1 MWISGNPI
9 DSNLIAANIKDG
21 VSIYGV
27 LGNLVWQLN
36 ITSHQDLLIPS
47 YWNYQN
53 TWTSAV
59 LESWYCWG
67 IEFWWELFLFR
78 WMQVSSWN
86 KYVRAFCRDWV
97 ARTAYPWTNSIWIL
111 PWTNTAQLRELSW
124 VVYAHNAEW
133 WWQWFTFDL
142 TTKSWASYIAALP
155 WWTTDIAWPVAY
167 NWNTL
172 TASDKLILL
181 WTSTARVILPSFDI
195 S

>member
-1 MWISGNPI
+1 MGISWNPI
-9 DSNLIAANIKDG
+9 DTNLVSANIKDG
-21 VSIYGV
+21 VSIFGV
-27 LGNLVWQLN
+27 LGTLVEQLD
-36 ITSHQDLLIPS
+36 ITANQNLLIPS

-53 TWTSAV
+53 TRTSAV
-59 LESWYCWG
+59 LESWYCWW

-86 KYVRAFCRDWV
+86 RYVRAFCRDW
-97 ARTAYPWTNSIWIL
+97 ATRTAYPWTNVIWVL
-111 PWTNTAQLRELSW
+111 PWTNTASLRELSW
-124 VVYAHNAEW
+124 VVYAHNAEGGG
-133 WWQWFTFDL
+133 QWFTFNL
-142 TTKSWASYIAALP
+142 TTKTWASYISALP
-155 WWTTDIAWPVAY
+155 WWTTDIAWPVSY